1 MELDDSHPI
10 IKRQRSAPPEML
22 HQNNGMADFNE
33 YSTQIQDPNMGMMFE
48 ASATM
53 MPYNHSAEGHVGQ
66 YADGMGVPDVYPSSE
81 MAAEV
86 IGIKQEE
93 DGIRQEEDGI
103 KQEEDGIK
111 QEGDLLDI
119 DLSSILSYDQSQEGF
134 SSVEDLEAAFA
145 IENPGCFKREA
156 SLDMLDL
163 PAYDPSGEVQAEEQ
177 NNPQGCTETPSSP
190 SPKRKRGNSEDEER
204 DNVKRRCSQSAR

>member
-1 MELDDSHPI
+1 
-10 IKRQRSAPPEML
+10 ML

-93 DGIRQEEDGI
+93 DGI
-103 KQEEDGIK
+103 K
-111 QEGDLLDI
+111 QEGDFLDI

-190 SPKRKRGNSEDEER
+190 SPKRKRDNGEDEER